1 MEITYYASNDTEQL
15 EVEYPADASSASAL
29 VLSSAHTTNP
39 MPISN
44 MAIIFIRTPVL
55 VRSSPRTRGT
65 SGHL

>member
-44 MAIIFIRTPVL
+44 MAIIFMDILCWFVMHFL
-55 VRSSPRTRGT
+55 
-65 SGHL
+65 HLLHF